1 MTYIAL
7 ASRGRSNGGFS
18 LPRPSQTVE
27 LLLKPPFHF
36 LRRKEEEGKEE
47 ETKREEEE
55 NQTPLDPF
63 LDPPLVAPPRT
74 SL

>member
-1 MTYIAL
+1 MADPAVDS
-7 ASRGRSNGGFS
+7 ASLDPHKQWSSS
-18 LPRPSQTVE
+18 LSPPSI
-27 LLLKPPFHF
+27 F

-74 SL
+74 RFIEPEAKQI